1 MHCQRTHLTCDNNRP
16 CERCVERGF
25 ADTCRDGVRKKAKYL
40 TDATEGGAKL
50 ADKAKKRDPQEPPP
64 ARPGSKLKAELKAEP
79 EQIEFG
85 KSPTT
90 TANAPPDPD
99 QLHHQHSQHSFATP
113 HEPTKGILPYS
124 GQSHQDNDNLMF
136 STATHAAAASSDPK
150 IFPKRGWAADPGSP
164 PQHSSTTNASSGNKQ
179 FQSVSANLEYSL
191 IGNIISNKPTT
202 HLHATSPYIDA
213 ARSSVSP
220 SSFTASEDRS
230 PQQQLQQHPHHR
242 QLEANLRMPVSN
254 AKLNQYT
261 LAYSPSATAHGQTF
275 SEVLEAVETIE
286 NIQNKQNQNLHEWQ
300 LENAKNPKRP
310 ISFTIAKSPGGSTI
324 NSNNNSNINH
334 DHNSL
339 NFNPN
344 MNNQTS
350 GSGLSGGT
358 MGPAGY
364 GNNGNLNLAMYGAR
378 NSYNTDLASSLHN
391 NVYFNQQVPQ
401 QQQQQ
406 QQPYQNRAP
415 TQQQQQQ
422 QLTKLPQSH
431 LDRRQQSVGANGFL
445 NSRTWDI
452 EPADIYARVTQPYSY
467 TSEYHQ
473 LTMYIRARFSHEDQL
488 KIAKCIASYRPSFI
502 ACTNT
507 LKEDDLIFMERCFQ
521 RTLMEYEKYISFS
534 GTPTVVWRRT
544 GQIAAVGREFC
555 ILTGWP
561 LERLLS
567 DNTFIVELMDD
578 ESALEYFEI
587 FSSMAFGD
595 SIGANM
601 TECTLTTPQ
610 GKGIKTTSIWT
621 LKRDVF
627 GIPMMIIGNFL
638 PILK

>member
-1 MHCQRTHLTCDNNRP
+1 
-16 CERCVERGF
+16 VERGF

-40 TDATEGGAKL
+40 TDVPEDGTKL
-50 ADKAKKRDPQEPPP
+50 AGLNSIKAKKRDPQELPPP
-64 ARPGSKLKAELKAEP
+64 ARSGSKLKTELKAEP
-79 EQIEFG
+79 EQIELG
-85 KSPTT
+85 KSTT
-90 TANAPPDPD
+90 TISVIVPPD
-99 QLHHQHSQHSFATP
+99 QLHQHTFPTP
-113 HEPTKGILPYS
+113 QEPPKGLLPYS
-124 GQSHQDNDNLMF
+124 VQSHQNNDNLIF
-136 STATHAAAASSDPK
+136 STATHAATASSEPK

-164 PQHSSTTNASSGNKQ
+164 QPPQHSSTSNPGDGSNNNKQ

-230 PQQQLQQHPHHR
+230 PQQQLQQHPHHHH
-242 QLEANLRMPVSN
+242 QPQPEPNLRMPVSN
-254 AKLNQYT
+254 ANLNQYT
-261 LAYSPSATAHGQTF
+261 LAYNPSATAHGQTF

-324 NSNNNSNINH
+324 NNAINNNTNNSSNINPN
-334 DHNSL
+334 NSS
-339 NFNPN
+339 NFNSN
-344 MNNQTS
+344 MNNHNS
-350 GSGLSGGT
+350 GSGFGNGSMGT
-358 MGPAGY
+358 AGY
-364 GNNGNLNLAMYGAR
+364 GSNGNLNLAMYGTR
-378 NSYNTDLASSLHN
+378 NSYDTDPAPSLHN
-391 NVYFNQQVPQ
+391 NQYFTQHQQVSQHQ
-401 QQQQQ
+401 QQ
-406 QQPYQNRAP
+406 YQDRTFTEP
-415 TQQQQQQ
+415 QQ
-422 QLTKLPQSH
+422 QLTKLSH

-445 NSRTWDI
+445 NSRSWDI

-601 TECTLTTPQ
+601 TECTLLTPQ
-610 GKGIKTTSIWT
+610 GKRIKTTSIWT